1 MRTTDSGEGEM
12 EQESG
17 DGHARSLLNEKLCSK
32 AHSVLVFYIYFII
45 GRPLSFLPYPLFMID
60 GLD

>member
-1 MRTTDSGEGEM
+1 MRTTESGEGEM

-32 AHSVLVFYIYFII
+32 AHSVLVFYTFII
-45 GRPLSFLPYPLFMID
+45 GRPLSFLPYTLFMID